1 MVHVFTY
8 QLAIFFTNTI
18 TRPDQFLSK
27 LNESSGNIFDSMP
40 QIIPL
45 PPEIPPE
52 IPRVS
57 STSASG
63 IYSIN
68 ISLSRMDITMN
79 MVDSPLKEGDAISD
93 FILKAKLI
101 IKNIPSDVQLNRIG
115 IIGSYFELDKNPAI
129 TLSRKLAKKDLGNV
143 SEFNLRYNKPSSDFG
158 YTFNN
163 IYSINNA
170 QIDTRSISSNGV
182 FIQKDINNM
191 PSETPMSKD
200 LLIEILTKKI
210 KELATSSIEGTL

>member
-129 TLSRKLAKKDLGNV
+129 TLSRKLAKKDLGNI

-210 KELATSSIEGTL
+210 KELATSSIEGIL

>member
-210 KELATSSIEGTL
+210 KELATSSIEGIL

>member
-8 QLAIFFTNTI
+8 QLAIFFTNII

-57 STSASG
+57 STSASD

-115 IIGSYFELDKNPAI
+115 NIGSYFELDKNPAI

-170 QIDTRSISSNGV
+170 GNAA
-182 FIQKDINNM
+182 N
-191 PSETPMSKD
+191 
-200 LLIEILTKKI
+200 LLI
-210 KELATSSIEGTL
+210 

>member
-1 MVHVFTY
+1 
-8 QLAIFFTNTI
+8 
-18 TRPDQFLSK
+18 
-27 LNESSGNIFDSMP
+27 
-40 QIIPL
+40 
-45 PPEIPPE
+45 
-52 IPRVS
+52 
-57 STSASG
+57 
-63 IYSIN
+63 
-68 ISLSRMDITMN
+68 
-79 MVDSPLKEGDAISD
+79 
-93 FILKAKLI
+93 
-101 IKNIPSDVQLNRIG
+101 DVQLNRIG

-210 KELATSSIEGTL
+210 KELATSSIEGIL

>member
-1 MVHVFTY
+1 MVHIFTY

-57 STSASG
+57 STSVSG

-129 TLSRKLAKKDLGNV
+129 TLSRKLAKKDLGNI

-182 FIQKDINNM
+182 FIQKDINNI

-210 KELATSSIEGTL
+210 KELATNSIEGIL

>member
-57 STSASG
+57 STNASG

-68 ISLSRMDITMN
+68 ISLSRMDFTMN

-93 FILKAKLI
+93 FILKSKLI

-115 IIGSYFELDKNPAI
+115 IIGSFLN
-129 TLSRKLAKKDLGNV
+129 
-143 SEFNLRYNKPSSDFG
+143 
-158 YTFNN
+158 
-163 IYSINNA
+163 
-170 QIDTRSISSNGV
+170 
-182 FIQKDINNM
+182 
-191 PSETPMSKD
+191 
-200 LLIEILTKKI
+200 
-210 KELATSSIEGTL
+210 

>member
-210 KELATSSIEGTL
+210 KELATNSIEGIL

>member
-1 MVHVFTY
+1 MVQVFTY

-45 PPEIPPE
+45 PPEIPPG

-57 STSASG
+57 SMSASG

-101 IKNIPSDVQLNRIG
+101 IKNIPDDVQLNRIG
-115 IIGSYFELDKNPAI
+115 IIGTYFELDKNPAI
-129 TLSRKLAKKDLGNV
+129 TLSRKLSKKDLGNV
-143 SEFNLRYNKPSSDFG
+143 SEFELRYNKPSSDFG

-170 QIDTRSISSNGV
+170 HVDTSSFSSNGV

-210 KELATSSIEGTL
+210 KELATSSIEGIL

>member
-93 FILKAKLI
+93 FILKAKE
-101 IKNIPSDVQLNRIG
+101 G
-115 IIGSYFELDKNPAI
+115 A
-129 TLSRKLAKKDLGNV
+129 
-143 SEFNLRYNKPSSDFG
+143 NK
-158 YTFNN
+158 
-163 IYSINNA
+163 
-170 QIDTRSISSNGV
+170 QVISS
-182 FIQKDINNM
+182 QAD
-191 PSETPMSKD
+191 S
-200 LLIEILTKKI
+200 LIKI
-210 KELATSSIEGTL
+210 SRIWADFFPANTSNQPI

>member
-115 IIGSYFELDKNPAI
+115 IIGSYFELDKNQ
-129 TLSRKLAKKDLGNV
+129 R
-143 SEFNLRYNKPSSDFG
+143 
-158 YTFNN
+158 
-163 IYSINNA
+163 
-170 QIDTRSISSNGV
+170 
-182 FIQKDINNM
+182 
-191 PSETPMSKD
+191 
-200 LLIEILTKKI
+200 
-210 KELATSSIEGTL
+210 